1 MRNRVAAVALCVVAL
16 ALALPLDRVAL
27 AGDEAADEFIA
38 LEKGMWDAWANG
50 DVAKVGKYLHEET
63 ISLTSGARVSGKANG
78 ISAYNEAACEVRS
91 YLLEGVKAHQ
101 INENTV
107 ILTYKAQQDATCAG
121 EKLDPKLLATSVWVR
136 DGGQWLV
143 ASYQETPV
151 DD

>member
-50 DVAKVGKYLHEET
+50 DVAELGKHLHEET
-63 ISLTSGARVSGKANG
+63 ISLTSGEMVSGKASV
-78 ISAYNEAACEVRS
+78 ISSYNEAACEVRS
-91 YLLEGVKAHQ
+91 YLLEGVKAHP